1 MLRMALESAVGA
13 GLVLDQLQ
21 LRYRRVQESL
31 ADEIRRGGRPP
42 GSLLPPERALAEHF
56 GVSRVTL
63 RRALTELERSGLIA
77 RTYSRGWAVAGA
89 RIGEPPNVLMS
100 FSEMA
105 GSRGLRPGATVVSS
119 WLRSATIDEA
129 DSLGLAPGAELFEL
143 ERLRS
148 MDDVPIMIDRTRIPT
163 ALAPGVHQGDF
174 TTTSLYAF
182 LEERYDLRP
191 ARARLSAEA
200 VAADGRLAQL
210 LGLPQGGPLL
220 RCNQVTEDQ
229 RGRRI
234 ELCEMTYRGDRYR
247 LHATLERDAARQ
259 APASARAPGPVT

>member
-1 MLRMALESAVGA
+1 MLPMRSGSAATRGP
-13 GLVLDQLQ
+13 VLDELQ

-42 GSLLPPERALAEHF
+42 GSLLPPERGLAEHF

-63 RRALTELERSGLIA
+63 RRALTELESSGLIA
-77 RTYSRGWAVAGA
+77 RISPRGWAVAGS

-105 GSRGLRPGATVVSS
+105 RSRGLRPGARMISS
-119 WLRSATIDEA
+119 RLRPATIDEA

-143 ERLRS
+143 KRLRS

-163 ALAPGVHQGDF
+163 ALAPRLDRGDF
-174 TTTSLYAF
+174 STLSLYAL
-182 LEERYDLRP
+182 LEERYGIRP
-191 ARARLSAEA
+191 TRARLSAEA
-200 VAADGRLAQL
+200 VAADGHQARLL
-210 LGLPQGGPLL
+210 DLNPGEPLL

-229 RGRRI
+229 RGTRI

-247 LHATLERDAARQ
+247 LHATLERDAVSRGSA
-259 APASARAPGPVT
+259 AASVPVT

>member
-1 MLRMALESAVGA
+1 MLLMALESAASRGF
-13 GLVLDQLQ
+13 VLDELQ

-31 ADEIRRGGRPP
+31 AEEIRRGGRQA

-63 RRALTELERSGLIA
+63 RRALTELENSGLIA
-77 RTYSRGWAVAGA
+77 RSSPRGWAVAGS

-105 GSRGLRPGATVVSS
+105 TARGLRPGARKISS
-119 WLRSATIDEA
+119 RLRPATIDEA
-129 DSLGLAPGAELFEL
+129 DALGLAPGAELFEL
-143 ERLRS
+143 QRLRS
-148 MDDVPIMIDRTRIPT
+148 MDEVPIMIDRTRIPT
-163 ALAPGVHQGDF
+163 ALAPGLEHADF
-174 TTTSLYAF
+174 TRTSLYAL
-182 LEERYDLRP
+182 LERRYGIRP

-200 VAADGRLAQL
+200 VAADGRQARL
-210 LGLPQGGPLL
+210 LDLRPGEPLL

-229 RGRRI
+229 DGRRM

-247 LHATLERDAARQ
+247 FHATLERDALRIDRA
-259 APASARAPGPVT
+259 AASESMT

>member
-1 MLRMALESAVGA
+1 MESSGR
-13 GLVLDQLQ
+13 GLVLDRLQ
-21 LRYRRVQESL
+21 LRYRRVQEHL
-31 ADEIRRGGRPP
+31 AEEIRQGGRPP

-63 RRALTELERSGLIA
+63 RRALTELEGSGLIA
-77 RTYSRGWAVAGA
+77 RTSPRGWAVAGS

-105 GSRGLRPGATVVSS
+105 RSRGLRPGARMISAR
-119 WLRSATIDEA
+119 LRPATIDEA

-143 ERLRS
+143 ERLRL

-163 ALAPGVHQGDF
+163 ALAPRVDRGDF
-174 TTTSLYAF
+174 TTASLYAL
-182 LEERYDLRP
+182 LEERYGLRP
-191 ARARLSAEA
+191 TRARLSAEA
-200 VAADGRLAQL
+200 VAADGHLARLL
-210 LGLPQGGPLL
+210 DLHIGEPLL

-247 LHATLERDAARQ
+247 FHATLERDAVSQ
-259 APASARAPGPVT
+259 GQGAPSEPVT

>member
-1 MLRMALESAVGA
+1 MLPMALESAAGA
-13 GLVLDQLQ
+13 GQVLDQLQ

-31 ADEIRRGGRPP
+31 AEEIRRGGRPH
-42 GSLLPPERALAEHF
+42 GSPLPPERALAEHF

-63 RRALTELERSGLIA
+63 RRALTELESSGLIA
-77 RTYSRGWAVAGA
+77 RTSPRGWAVAGS

-105 GSRGLRPGATVVSS
+105 RSRGLRPGATVISS
-119 WLRSATIDEA
+119 RLRPATIDEA

-148 MDDVPIMIDRTRIPT
+148 MDDVPIMIDRTRIPAT
-163 ALAPGVHQGDF
+163 LAPGLEQEDF
-174 TTTSLYAF
+174 AAISLYTF
-182 LEERYDLRP
+182 LEERCGLRP
-191 ARARLSAEA
+191 TRARLSAEA
-200 VAADGRLAQL
+200 VGANGRQARL
-210 LGLPQGGPLL
+210 LGLRQGEPLL

-229 RGRRI
+229 MGRRI

-247 LHATLERDAARQ
+247 LHATLERDARQ
-259 APASARAPGPVT
+259 GQAAASESAT

>member
-1 MLRMALESAVGA
+1 MLPMAVESAAGG

-31 ADEIRRGGRPP
+31 AEEIRRGGRPP

-63 RRALTELERSGLIA
+63 RRAITELESSGLIA
-77 RTYSRGWAVAGA
+77 RTSPRGWAVAGS

-105 GSRGLRPGATVVSS
+105 RSRGLRPGATVIS
-119 WLRSATIDEA
+119 RRFRPATIDEA
-129 DSLGLAPGAELFEL
+129 DTLGLAPGAELFEL
-143 ERLRS
+143 ERLRT

-163 ALAPGVHQGDF
+163 ALAPGLDQGDF
-174 TTTSLYAF
+174 TATSLYAF
-182 LEERYDLRP
+182 LEERYGIRP
-191 ARARLSAEA
+191 TRARLSAEA
-200 VAADGRLAQL
+200 VAADRRQARLL
-210 LGLPQGGPLL
+210 DLRPGEPLL
-220 RCNQVTEDQ
+220 RCNQVSEDQ
-229 RGRRI
+229 VGRRI

-247 LHATLERDAARQ
+247 FHATLERDAARPGR
-259 APASARAPGPVT
+259 AAASEPVT